1 MQTKWKNKKQ
11 VSKIQKTR
19 KQNKRGTK
27 REKQRT
33 YKKKNKNGL
42 VHLLLFFWFI
52 VFFVFCFCYVSFFL
66 FFFAWRKNICNIKAT
81 KKNKSR
87 KQNKSTWTRPFF
99 HISLVL
105 KLCFLIFHVFS
116 CFLFF
121 CFKLKLIRISNWG
134 EHEFRWITT
143 ICTEWSD
150 WS

>member
-1 MQTKWKNKKQ
+1 MQTKWKKTKNNSAKSKKHESKIKGEQKGKSKGHTKKKQ
-11 VSKIQKTR
+11 KWTCPFAS
-19 KQNKRGTK
+19 
-27 REKQRT
+27 
-33 YKKKNKNGL
+33 
-42 VHLLLFFWFI
+42 FFWFI
-52 VFFVFCFCYVSFFL
+52 VFFVFCFCYVSFFC
-66 FFFAWRKNICNIKAT
+66 FFCLEKKHMQHKSN

-116 CFLFF
+116 CFFIF

>member
-1 MQTKWKNKKQ
+1 MQTKWKKTKNNSAKSKKHE
-11 VSKIQKTR
+11 SKIKGEQKGKSKGHT
-19 KQNKRGTK
+19 
-27 REKQRT
+27 
-33 YKKKNKNGL
+33 KKKTKMDL
-42 VHLLLFFWFI
+42 SICFFFLIYCVFRFLFLLCFI
-52 VFFVFCFCYVSFFL
+52 FL
-66 FFFAWRKNICNIKAT
+66 FFCLEKKHMQHKSN

-116 CFLFF
+116 CFFIF

>member
-1 MQTKWKNKKQ
+1 MQTKWKKTKNNSAKSKKHE
-11 VSKIQKTR
+11 SKIKGEQKG
-19 KQNKRGTK
+19 KSKGHTK
-27 REKQRT
+27 KTKMNLSICFFFLIYCVFRF
-33 YKKKNKNGL
+33 L
-42 VHLLLFFWFI
+42 FLLCFI
-52 VFFVFCFCYVSFFL
+52 FCFFCLEKKHMQHKS
-66 FFFAWRKNICNIKAT
+66 N

-116 CFLFF
+116 CFFIF